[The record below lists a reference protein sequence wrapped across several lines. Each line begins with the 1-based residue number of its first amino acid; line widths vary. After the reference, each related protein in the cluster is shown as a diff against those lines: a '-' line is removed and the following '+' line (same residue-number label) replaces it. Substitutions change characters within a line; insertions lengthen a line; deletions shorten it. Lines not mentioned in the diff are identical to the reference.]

1 MSCVQMI
8 DEAKRI
14 TGVDFRDQMVKFFT
28 SEIVDKILNDN
39 SATRA
44 IVEEAMQSNV
54 NSNYAMLMFL
64 VSLQFYTVDSRGS
77 HLHGW
82 NLH

>member
-28 SEIVDKILNDN
+28 SDMADKILNDS

-44 IVEEAMQSNV
+44 IVQEAMQSNV
-54 NSNYAMLMFL
+54 NSNYATLMFL
-64 VSLQFYTVDSRGS
+64 VSPQFCSVDRR
-77 HLHGW
+77 
-82 NLH
+82 

>member
-14 TGVDFRDQMVKFFT
+14 TGVDFRDQIVKFFT
-28 SEIVDKILNDN
+28 SDMANKILNDN

-54 NSNYAMLMFL
+54 NSSYATLIFL
-64 VSLQFYTVDSRGS
+64 VSLQFCTVD
-77 HLHGW
+77 
-82 NLH
+82 

>member
-1 MSCVQMI
+1 MI

-28 SEIVDKILNDN
+28 SDIVEKILNDN

-44 IVEEAMQSNV
+44 IVEEAVQSNV
-54 NSNYAMLMFL
+54 NSNYATLLFL
-64 VSLQFYTVDSRGS
+64 VSLQFCTV
-77 HLHGW
+77 
-82 NLH
+82 